1 MTQLK
6 SDWLCLFVAASLAGA
21 IAGCGSSDEED
32 AAGDAGA
39 TSDSASAGHVKSV
52 STRTGGGK
60 KTKDDRPA
68 IDGIPLDVFFPEP
81 LLVASESGTV
91 ASTGTAAPVP
101 GTTPDAGTEPQTAE
115 PEQPAASAGG
125 AVSWEKVIPAELVK
139 GEMKS
144 IRLQLQKRLTTL
156 ASYNSSYLEI
166 PVFGATL
173 SLLAEVA
180 RRHPDD
186 IAWKENARYIRALGS
201 EMVEVCSSASAR
213 GRKSYDLVNDAFL
226 KVCDILDNNA
236 PAELPEAEEEADLLD
251 VADMGYLMKRLKR
264 GMEWM
269 QNNTG
274 SEDAFKENADLAQ
287 REVSVIA
294 TIGQAFA
301 DESYGYGDDE
311 DFTGHTFEMRDA
323 ATQMS
328 TAVEGGDFGTFDE
341 LRSKVDQKCTQC
353 HMVYR
358 TG

>member
-1 MTQLK
+1 
-6 SDWLCLFVAASLAGA
+6 VATSLAGS
-21 IAGCGSSDEED
+21 IAGCGGNDEED
-32 AAGDAGA
+32 AAGSPGT
-39 TSDSASAGHVKSV
+39 TSGSADSGDVKPAS
-52 STRTGGGK
+52 TQTGGGK
-60 KTKDDRPA
+60 KTKNDRPA

-81 LLVASESGTV
+81 LLVASDSGTV
-91 ASTGTAAPVP
+91 ASTPAVTPVP
-101 GTTPDAGTEPQTAE
+101 GTTPETGGEPETTEPQ
-115 PEQPAASAGG
+115 QPAAAAGG
-125 AVSWEKVIPAELVK
+125 VVSWEKVIPAERVK

-173 SLLAEVA
+173 ALLAEVA

-186 IAWKENARYIRALGS
+186 IAWKENSRYIRTLGA
-201 EMVEVCSSASAR
+201 EMVEVCSSSSAR
-213 GRKSYDLVNDAFL
+213 GRKSYDQVNGAFL
-226 KVCDILDNNA
+226 KICDILDNNA

-269 QNNTG
+269 QNNAG
-274 SEDAFKENADLAQ
+274 SEDAFKENAELAQ

-301 DESYGYGDDE
+301 DESYGYSDDE
-311 DFTGHTFEMRDA
+311 EFTGHTFEMRDT
-323 ATQMS
+323 ATEMS
-328 TAVEGGDFGTFDE
+328 GAVEGGDFGTFDE

-353 HMVYR
+353 HMTYR